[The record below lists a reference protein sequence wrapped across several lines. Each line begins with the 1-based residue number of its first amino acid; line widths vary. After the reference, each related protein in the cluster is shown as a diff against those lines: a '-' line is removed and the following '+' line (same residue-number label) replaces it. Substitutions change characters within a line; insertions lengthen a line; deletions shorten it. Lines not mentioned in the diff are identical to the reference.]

1 MRTLIA
7 LWLAPLAVFWSWYW
21 LSLYDLGLGS
31 MLFSPALHAEVFA
44 LYGSWL
50 GIDPDAL
57 PGLLAK
63 ACLTDALLAAA
74 LVAFRFRRVLSSL
87 LVGWR
92 RRHPAGRPLRSS

>member
-44 LYGSWL
+44 L
-50 GIDPDAL
+50 
-57 PGLLAK
+57 
-63 ACLTDALLAAA
+63 
-74 LVAFRFRRVLSSL
+74 
-87 LVGWR
+87 
-92 RRHPAGRPLRSS
+92 